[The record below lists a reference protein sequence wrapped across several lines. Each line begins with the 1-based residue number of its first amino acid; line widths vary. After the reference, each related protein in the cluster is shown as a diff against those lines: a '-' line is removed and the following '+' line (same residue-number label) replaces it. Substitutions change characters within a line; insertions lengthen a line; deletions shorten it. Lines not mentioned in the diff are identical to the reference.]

1 MRAKYERL
9 KGHLK
14 ELKLNTALVNLDFV
28 LEQAMKDQT
37 SPTETLE
44 QLLSLEVQRRF
55 EKRVET
61 NYRLSGLP
69 VRKRIED
76 FDFEAQPGVPKA
88 VIQELSTLR
97 FVNHGENVLLIGSCG
112 VGKTH
117 LAIGL
122 ALKAIEA
129 GHRVGFVTAHALVSK
144 VRQAHQRQRLD
155 RLLTNYLRADILIL
169 DELGFLPF
177 DQTEANFLFELVNTR
192 YQKQK
197 PMIIT
202 SNKVF
207 SQWEK
212 MFPDRVMAVALLDR
226 LLHHGHALQIQ
237 GESYRL
243 KHRRDAGLTPQST

>member
-1 MRAKYERL
+1 MRVQYERL
-9 KGHLK
+9 KEHLAV
-14 ELKLNTALVNLDFV
+14 LKLNTALTNLDFV
-28 LEQAMKDQT
+28 LEQAIRDQLN
-37 SPTETLE
+37 PTQTLE
-44 QLLSLEVQRRF
+44 QLLSLEVQHRF

-69 VRKRIED
+69 VQKRLEE
-76 FDFEAQPGVPKA
+76 FDFEAQPGVSKA
-88 VIQELSTLR
+88 TIEELSTLR
-97 FVNHGENVLLIGSCG
+97 FVNNGENVLLIGSCG

-122 ALKAIEA
+122 ALKAIES
-129 GHRVGFVTAHALVSK
+129 GYRVNFVTAHALVSK
-144 VRQAHQRQRLD
+144 IRMAHQRQRLD
-155 RLLTNYLRADILIL
+155 RLLTNYLRADILVL

-177 DQTEANFLFELVNTR
+177 EQTEANFLFELVNSR

-197 PMIIT
+197 PMLIT

-212 MFPDRVMAVALLDR
+212 LFPDRVMAVALLDR

-243 KHRRDAGLTPQST
+243 KSRREAGLLPQN

>member
-1 MRAKYERL
+1 MRAQYERL
-9 KGHLK
+9 KEHLGV
-14 ELKLNTALVNLDFV
+14 LKLNTALSNLDFV
-28 LEQAMKDQT
+28 LEQAIRDQLN
-37 SPTETLE
+37 PTQTLE
-44 QLLSLEVQRRF
+44 QLLSLEVQHRF

-69 VRKRIED
+69 VQKHLEE

-88 VIQELSTLR
+88 TIEELSTLR
-97 FVNHGENVLLIGSCG
+97 FVNNGENVLLIGSCG

-122 ALKAIEA
+122 ALKAIES
-129 GHRVGFVTAHALVSK
+129 GYRVNFVTAHALVSK
-144 VRQAHQRQRLD
+144 IRMAHQRQRLD
-155 RLLTNYLRADILIL
+155 RLLTNYLRADILVL

-177 DQTEANFLFELVNTR
+177 EQTEANFLFELVNSR

-197 PMIIT
+197 PMLIT

-212 MFPDRVMAVALLDR
+212 LFPDRVMAVALLDR

-243 KHRRDAGLTPQST
+243 KSRREAGLLPQN

>member
-1 MRAKYERL
+1 MRAQYERL
-9 KGHLK
+9 KEHLAV
-14 ELKLNTALVNLDFV
+14 LKLNTALTNLDFV
-28 LEQAMKDQT
+28 LEQAIRDQLN
-37 SPTETLE
+37 PTQTLE
-44 QLLSLEVQRRF
+44 QLLSLEVQHRF

-69 VRKRIED
+69 VQKRLEE
-76 FDFEAQPGVPKA
+76 FDFEAQPGVSKA
-88 VIQELSTLR
+88 TIEELSTLR
-97 FVNHGENVLLIGSCG
+97 FVNNGENVLLIGSCG

-122 ALKAIEA
+122 ALKAIES
-129 GHRVGFVTAHALVSK
+129 GYRVNFVTAHALVSK
-144 VRQAHQRQRLD
+144 IRMAHQRQRLD
-155 RLLTNYLRADILIL
+155 RLLTNYLRADILVL

-177 DQTEANFLFELVNTR
+177 EQTEANFLFELVNSR

-197 PMIIT
+197 PMLIT

-212 MFPDRVMAVALLDR
+212 LFPDRVMAVALLDR

-243 KHRRDAGLTPQST
+243 KSRREAGLLPQN

>member
-1 MRAKYERL
+1 MRVQYERL
-9 KGHLK
+9 KEHLGV
-14 ELKLNTALVNLDFV
+14 LKLNTALTNLDFV
-28 LEQAMKDQT
+28 LEQAIRDKLN
-37 SPTETLE
+37 PTQTLE
-44 QLLSLEVQRRF
+44 QLLSLEVQHRF

-69 VRKRIED
+69 VQKRLEE
-76 FDFEAQPGVPKA
+76 FDFEAQPGVSKA
-88 VIQELSTLR
+88 TIEELSTLR
-97 FVNHGENVLLIGSCG
+97 FVNNGENVLLIGSCG

-122 ALKAIEA
+122 ALKAIES
-129 GHRVGFVTAHALVSK
+129 GYRVNFVTAHALVSK
-144 VRQAHQRQRLD
+144 IRMAHQRQRLD
-155 RLLTNYLRADILIL
+155 RLLTNYLRADILVL

-177 DQTEANFLFELVNTR
+177 EQTEANFLFELVNSR

-197 PMIIT
+197 PMLIT

-212 MFPDRVMAVALLDR
+212 LFPDRVMAVALLDR

-243 KHRRDAGLTPQST
+243 KSRREAGLLPQN

>member
-1 MRAKYERL
+1 MRVQYERL
-9 KGHLK
+9 KEHLGV
-14 ELKLNTALVNLDFV
+14 LKLNTALTNLDFV
-28 LEQAMKDQT
+28 LEQAIRDKLN
-37 SPTETLE
+37 PTQTLE

-69 VRKRIED
+69 VRKRLED
-76 FDFEAQPGVPKA
+76 FDFEAQPGVSKA
-88 VIQELSTLR
+88 TIEELSTLR
-97 FVNHGENVLLIGSCG
+97 FVNNGENVLLIGSCG

-122 ALKAIEA
+122 ALKAIES
-129 GHRVGFVTAHALVSK
+129 GYRVNFVTAHALVSK
-144 VRQAHQRQRLD
+144 IRMAQQRQRLD
-155 RLLTNYLRADILIL
+155 RLLTNYLRADILVL

-177 DQTEANFLFELVNTR
+177 EQTEANFLFELVNSR

-197 PMIIT
+197 PMLIT

-212 MFPDRVMAVALLDR
+212 LFPDRVMAVALLDR

-243 KHRRDAGLTPQST
+243 KSRREAGLLPQN